1 MLVTEVGNSLCWWQ
15 VCDVRTK
22 HCHQHKF
29 PTHSLSSLK
38 VVKGVDINMNQIDG
52 ITKFSDKVPNIKRK
66 SPFNWRTI
74 PKFCSKENPSKTQRP
89 SHSESGHVKWW
100 KVLHRCSK
108 YSRNNVFNV
117 MFELCLTVIMRIIV
131 IVIDMRSEERS
142 NQKENCHCPS
152 ENLKVPFHFVCPSY
166 FTIFAS
172 S

>member
-1 MLVTEVGNSLCWWQ
+1 MKYQCNNCCYWKRCQVYEEENQMGKINSLNGFLSMLVTEVGNSLCRWQ

-52 ITKFSDKVPNIKRK
+52 ITKFSDKVPNVKRK
-66 SPFNWRTI
+66 SPFYWRTI

-100 KVLHRCSK
+100 KVLCRWSK
-108 YSRNNVFNV
+108 
-117 MFELCLTVIMRIIV
+117 I
-131 IVIDMRSEERS
+131 
-142 NQKENCHCPS
+142 
-152 ENLKVPFHFVCPSY
+152 
-166 FTIFAS
+166 
-172 S
+172 